1 MNIIGLES
9 AVIRILAGIFGQI
22 KSEIGLNVVS
32 TYVSYTKETKK
43 VKQSIVIY

>member
-1 MNIIGLES
+1 MNINGLES

-22 KSEIGLNVVS
+22 KSEIELKVVS
-32 TYVSYTKETKK
+32 TYISHAKETTK